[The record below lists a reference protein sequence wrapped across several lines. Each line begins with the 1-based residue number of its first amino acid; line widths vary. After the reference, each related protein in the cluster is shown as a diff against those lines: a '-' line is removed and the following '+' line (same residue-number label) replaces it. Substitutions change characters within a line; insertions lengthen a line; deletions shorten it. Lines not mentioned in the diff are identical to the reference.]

1 MRESQRQRERQTD
14 RQRQTQTGTHRERSM
29 FGIQRRSLTL
39 HKSSVHKQDKPI
51 TTIHKILG
59 QSFSTHKISPSRR
72 KWSSFPTRN
81 LFPGPKYRP
90 KSFSFIR
97 LCAVYPQLTRPNP
110 SCWLSE
116 WSTTNPLQAAR
127 VDTTSTREG
136 QTRLRAVALVTSYD
150 TSH

>member
-1 MRESQRQRERQTD
+1 
-14 RQRQTQTGTHRERSM
+14 M

-51 TTIHKILG
+51 TTLHKILG
-59 QSFSTHKISPSRR
+59 QSLVHTKSVRPAGNEFVSNTEP
-72 KWSSFPTRN
+72 
-81 LFPGPKYRP
+81 FPGPKYRP
-90 KSFSFIR
+90 KSSFIR
-97 LCAVYPQLTRPNP
+97 LCAVYPQLTRPTSRPPPPLRAIPPPLPP

-136 QTRLRAVALVTSYD
+136 QTRLRAVALMTSYD